1 MIAQRSAPVIPT
13 VRSLDRFLYDLSSY
27 EHGGMLE
34 IGHESAALKFN
45 VPFHS
50 SPRHCDRR
58 CGIKNNFYLFALKIT
73 NLFPYRTSRLKN
85 FLTMNVTVCVCVF
98 HVKTARSLNVLR
110 RKEFSNLRNEE
121 RILIFSKMD
130 RERLK
135 DWILQYW
142 KLSSWNVVE
151 EKKKRKKKMEFHFLS
166 AKYFKLQMSQ
176 KPKGKFHLW
185 R

>member
-85 FLTMNVTVCVCVF
+85 FLTMNVTVCVCVYF
-98 HVKTARSLNVLR
+98 TLKQPDRWMFYVEKNFRICETKREFLFF
-110 RKEFSNLRNEE
+110 RKWIEN
-121 RILIFSKMD
+121 D
-130 RERLK
+130 RKIEYCNIGNCHRETL
-135 DWILQYW
+135 
-142 KLSSWNVVE
+142 
-151 EKKKRKKKMEFHFLS
+151 
-166 AKYFKLQMSQ
+166 
-176 KPKGKFHLW
+176 
-185 R
+185 